1 MNECGKVIKIKRNN
15 ATVSFDRKSACES
28 CRMCAASKSGKT
40 VEVTVEN
47 VLNAEIGDTV
57 EVTMGSKYVLTAAVI
72 VYVIPLILVT
82 IAVFAFKPLG
92 EIAQL
97 IATFGALII
106 GFAVAIVLDRKV
118 IRKKKGFV
126 PEMTKLVMKK
136 DTEEKLIEAEKKYSA
151 AEDNNAPSEDNENSE
166 NKDDGGA
173 I

>member
-1 MNECGKVIKIKRNN
+1 MNECGKVVKIKKNN

-28 CRMCAASKSGKT
+28 CRMCAVSKNGKT
-40 VEVTVEN
+40 VEVTIPN

-72 VYVIPLILVT
+72 VYVIPLIIVAV
-82 IAVFAFKPLG
+82 AVFAFMPLG
-92 EIAQL
+92 EIAQI
-97 IATFGALII
+97 IATFVGLVI
-106 GFAVAIVLDRKV
+106 GFAVAILLDRKV

-136 DTEEKLIEAEKKYSA
+136 ETEDKLTEVEKKYETPL
-151 AEDNNAPSEDNENSE
+151 EDNSK
-166 NKDDGGA
+166 NKDDGGE